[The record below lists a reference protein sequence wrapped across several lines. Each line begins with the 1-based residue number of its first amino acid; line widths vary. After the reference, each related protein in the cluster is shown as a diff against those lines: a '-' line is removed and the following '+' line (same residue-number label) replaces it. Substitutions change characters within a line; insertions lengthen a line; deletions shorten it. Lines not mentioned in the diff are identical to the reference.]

1 MNGIIPVHKPAG
13 MTSHD
18 VVYHLRKILQMKKI
32 GHAGT
37 LDPSVDGVLP
47 IAVGRATK
55 AIEFLQESGKIYTG
69 EVTFGFATETE
80 DLDGAVIAREP
91 LTAPFTTTDIDNAMA
106 TLRGTITQIPPMY
119 SAVKVNGRRL
129 YDYARAGETVARP
142 ERQVTIYRFER
153 TSEPLFDPATGT
165 QKFKFVAEVSKGT
178 YIRTLAVDL
187 GAKLGVPSVM
197 SQLTRQKAGGFML
210 DEAFT
215 IEQLADKKATD
226 HDLGDWVK
234 TLNAALADYPQIEL
248 SDAEWSYAKDGV
260 GLDATVAPGQPARFV
275 SLRHGQVKAVYDWS
289 NAKQKYRPYRTFSNE
304 D

>member
-119 SAVKVNGRRL
+119 SAVKVNGRDR
-129 YDYARAGETVARP
+129 
-142 ERQVTIYRFER
+142 
-153 TSEPLFDPATGT
+153 
-165 QKFKFVAEVSKGT
+165 K
-178 YIRTLAVDL
+178 
-187 GAKLGVPSVM
+187 SV
-197 SQLTRQKAGGFML
+197 
-210 DEAFT
+210 
-215 IEQLADKKATD
+215 
-226 HDLGDWVK
+226 V
-234 TLNAALADYPQIEL
+234 
-248 SDAEWSYAKDGV
+248 
-260 GLDATVAPGQPARFV
+260 
-275 SLRHGQVKAVYDWS
+275 
-289 NAKQKYRPYRTFSNE
+289 
-304 D
+304 